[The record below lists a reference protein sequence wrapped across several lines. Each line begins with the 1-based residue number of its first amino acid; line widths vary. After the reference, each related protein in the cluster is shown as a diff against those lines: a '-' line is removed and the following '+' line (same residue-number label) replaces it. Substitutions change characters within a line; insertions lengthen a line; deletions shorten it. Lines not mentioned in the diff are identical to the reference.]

1 VGQDLVERIEAAGK
15 NHGVTTVTGPIDRAI
30 ARPVCSVVIPSY
42 NGRAFLET
50 CLASVARQRPQN
62 PALPIEVIVV
72 DDGSTDETAQWVAR
86 VHPDVRVARFER
98 NRGFCAA
105 ANAGI
110 ARANG
115 SFIQLLNNDTEVAAG
130 WIEAGLEPFV
140 DPTVGSVAPLVLVR
154 SEPERVDSAGDSYS
168 LFGWPAKRGH
178 GQPTQLFSERP
189 MEEVFGAS
197 GSSAFYR
204 TAALKRS
211 GGFDPLFGSYYED
224 VDLAFRLR
232 WAGYRCVFAPR
243 SIVYHDVSSTYD
255 HGSHALQ
262 RRMSRNAEFVF
273 WANLPAVLLGL
284 AILPHLAFLV
294 VQGAWRLLRGR
305 LRPFLA
311 GKWDA
316 LRAWQDIKARRRH
329 RAELCRKAV
338 APPRFALG
346 KGSWRDVRN
355 HLSRPREQ
363 SRGRTASLRAR

>member
-1 VGQDLVERIEAAGK
+1 
-15 NHGVTTVTGPIDRAI
+15 
-30 ARPVCSVVIPSY
+30 
-42 NGRAFLET
+42 
-50 CLASVARQRPQN
+50 
-62 PALPIEVIVV
+62 
-72 DDGSTDETAQWVAR
+72 
-86 VHPDVRVARFER
+86 
-98 NRGFCAA
+98 
-105 ANAGI
+105 
-110 ARANG
+110 
-115 SFIQLLNNDTEVAAG
+115 
-130 WIEAGLEPFV
+130 
-140 DPTVGSVAPLVLVR
+140 LVLVR

-178 GQPTQLFSERP
+178 GQPRKLFSERRV
-189 MEEVFGAS
+189 EEVFGAS

-204 TAALKRS
+204 TTALKRS

-363 SRGRTASLRAR
+363 TRGRTVSLRAR